1 MYPWQPSPSKHLRFL
16 KFKMHGVLVTRSKV
30 LAVMVASDKL
40 IMCSA
45 GTRRRVSIKV
55 TREGKGKGNVQ
66 TRRGHVGPEGE

>member
-1 MYPWQPSPSKHLRFL
+1 MYPWQPSQSKQLRFL
-16 KFKMHGVLVTRSKV
+16 MFKIHTVLVTSSKV

-55 TREGKGKGNVQ
+55 TRKGKGKDQ
-66 TRRGHVGPEGE
+66 PRRGHEGPEGE